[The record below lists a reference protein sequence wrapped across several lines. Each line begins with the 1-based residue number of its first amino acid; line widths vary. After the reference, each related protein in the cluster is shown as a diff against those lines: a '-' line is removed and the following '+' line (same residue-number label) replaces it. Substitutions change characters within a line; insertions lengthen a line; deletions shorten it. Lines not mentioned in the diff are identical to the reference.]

1 MGGMYMAFKL
11 KLISNLHN
19 KINDFV
25 LDALGMS
32 EKELYQHMQQTGKRL
47 STLLEEKR
55 KEKRERSF

>member
-11 KLISNLHN
+11 KLTSNLHN

-32 EKELYQHMQQTGKRL
+32 EKELHQYMQQTGKRL